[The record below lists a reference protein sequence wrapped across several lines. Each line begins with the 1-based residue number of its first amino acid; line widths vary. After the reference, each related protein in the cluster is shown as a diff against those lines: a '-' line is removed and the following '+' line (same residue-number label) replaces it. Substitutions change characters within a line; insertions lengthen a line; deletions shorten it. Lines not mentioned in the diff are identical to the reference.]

1 MKKSILILLISLF
14 PVVVI
19 AAGPDQ
25 ERPHWSLEVK
35 GGLFEPDIPNWKE
48 FYGKS
53 TTSELAGAFAYKI
66 TRRVELGIEGGYA
79 WASGQGLAPLHSQ
92 IAGSPVF
99 AGHVDY
105 KLYPL
110 SAFILARGVFN
121 EKQVVVPYIG
131 GGWTRMYYEE
141 KTDFQGT
148 IKGHADGYH
157 GRAGLQFLLDGI
169 DESATNSFYEDYG
182 VFHTYFFMEAEY
194 SRVMAETVNDGNV
207 NLGGTS
213 WLAGLLFE
221 F

>member
-1 MKKSILILLISLF
+1 
-14 PVVVI
+14 
-19 AAGPDQ
+19 
-25 ERPHWSLEVK
+25 
-35 GGLFEPDIPNWKE
+35 
-48 FYGKS
+48 
-53 TTSELAGAFAYKI
+53 
-66 TRRVELGIEGGYA
+66 VELGVEGGYTRA
-79 WASGQGLAPLHSQ
+79 GGQGLAPLHSQ

-105 KLYPL
+105 RLLPV
-110 SAFILARGVFN
+110 SVFALARGVFS

-141 KTDFQGT
+141 NADFQGT
-148 IKGHADGYH
+148 VRGHADGYH

-169 DESATNSFYEDYG
+169 DESASNRFYEDYG
-182 VFHTYFFMEAEY
+182 VFHTYFFIEGVY
-194 SRVMAETVNDGNV
+194 SRVMAETVNDGKV